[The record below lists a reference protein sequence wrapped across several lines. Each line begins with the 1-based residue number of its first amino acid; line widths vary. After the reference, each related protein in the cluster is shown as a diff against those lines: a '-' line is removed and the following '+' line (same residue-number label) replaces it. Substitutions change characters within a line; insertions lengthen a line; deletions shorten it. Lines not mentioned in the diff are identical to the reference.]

1 MAGFWRSPKREHLL
15 RALDTVRGPDG
26 KGLVLA
32 GLVESATLS
41 RDGEA
46 LVTLAIDPADATAAT
61 GWQAEA
67 TAALQGIK
75 GVKKATV
82 VLTAHAAAGRAAAAP
97 PSPALSATAGP
108 DAAEAGTVRVRKGAR
123 LSDAALAQGAAA
135 APARPAPLAGIGALV
150 AVASAKGGV
159 GKSSVAVNLAR
170 ALADTGLRVGLL
182 DIDIYGPS
190 LPTLLGTR
198 DAEPATGADRKLVPV
213 EAWGLKTMSI
223 GYMVDPDAPMI
234 WRGPI
239 VTSAIR
245 QMLNDV
251 SWAPLDVLVL
261 DTPPGTGEAQL
272 ALAQSVPLTAAILVT
287 TPQEVALADV
297 RRGAA
302 MFAKTHVP
310 VLGIVENMAW
320 LDLPDGSRL
329 YPFGDGGGVRMAQ
342 ALGLPVLAQL
352 PMDQALREAG
362 DAGMPVLDAQP
373 ASASAAVLRDLAAAV
388 LAGLAGR
395 AERPAPTIRFVD

>member
-1 MAGFWRSPKREHLL
+1 M
-15 RALDTVRGPDG
+15 LDTVRGPDG

-32 GLVESATLS
+32 GVVESATLS
-41 RDGEA
+41 KQGEA
-46 LVTLAIDPADATAAT
+46 LVTLAIDPADAAAAAT
-61 GWQAEA
+61 WQAEA
-67 TAALQGIK
+67 TAALQGLK

-82 VLTAHAAAGRAAAAP
+82 VLTAHAAPSRAPSTATSARPPAPDDGHAP
-97 PSPALSATAGP
+97 PVPGA
-108 DAAEAGTVRVRKGAR
+108 VRVRKGAR
-123 LSDAALAQGAAA
+123 LSDAAMAQGTA

-170 ALADTGLRVGLL
+170 ALADTGLKVGLL

-198 DAEPATGADRKLVPV
+198 DAEPATGPDRKLVPV
-213 EAWGLKTMSI
+213 EAYGLKTMSI

-251 SWAPLDVLVL
+251 SWAPLDVLIL

-272 ALAQSVPLTAAILVT
+272 ALAQSVPLSAAVLVT

-320 LDLPDGSRL
+320 LDLPDGTRL
-329 YPFGDGGGVRMAQ
+329 YPFGDGGGVRMAG
-342 ALGLPVLAQL
+342 ALGLPVLARL

-362 DAGMPVLDAQP
+362 DAGIPVLDAGP
-373 ASASAAVLRDLAAAV
+373 ASVSAGVFRDLAAAV
-388 LAGLAGR
+388 VAGLAGQV
-395 AERPAPTIRFVD
+395 ERPAPTIRFVD

>member
-1 MAGFWRSPKREHLL
+1 ML
-15 RALDTVRGPDG
+15 RVLDTVRGPDG

-41 RDGEA
+41 KQGEA
-46 LVTLAIDPADATAAT
+46 LVTLAIDPADADAAAR
-61 GWQAEA
+61 WQAAA
-67 TAALQGIK
+67 TAALQGLK
-75 GVKKATV
+75 GVRKATV
-82 VLTAHAAAGRAAAAP
+82 VLTAHAEPNRARSGAAAAP
-97 PSPALSATAGP
+97 AEPGPPEPGPAEPGP
-108 DAAEAGTVRVRKGAR
+108 AEPGTVRVRKGAR
-123 LSDAALAQGAAA
+123 LSDAALAQGAA

-170 ALADTGLRVGLL
+170 ALADTGLKVGLL

-251 SWAPLDVLVL
+251 GWAPLDVLVL

-272 ALAQSVPLTAAILVT
+272 ALAQSVPLSAAVLVT

-320 LDLPDGSRL
+320 LDLPDGTRL
-329 YPFGDGGGVRMAQ
+329 HPFGDGGGVRMAG

-362 DAGMPVLDAQP
+362 DAGMPVLDAAP
-373 ASASAAVLRDLAAAV
+373 ASVSAGLFRDLAAAV
-388 LAGLAGR
+388 LAGLAGQV
-395 AERPAPTIRFVD
+395 ERPAPTIRFVD